1 MTNLGKRVSAI
12 TFFLIMFCSI
22 LAAQET
28 VAFYGIQSPDADVN
42 MLSMTEDLYY
52 KQLSDMPVS
61 VLDKRSETLKKE
73 IKEYDDAFFEQ
84 SGCDYI
90 FFAEIKKLPDSKW
103 VCTLNM
109 RNESLKQIQT
119 FSKEYDSYYKIL
131 MESKSSI
138 KSILSG
144 LFADGTKQDAEKPLT
159 TNRTQVTTDS
169 IAGTWTSAESVSK
182 IVIMRGNRGFI
193 IFKNGATMNI
203 SVKSTYSENGGAQF
217 NITQTSSSNA
227 SFFPEIDRRLAM
239 EAAVSAK
246 PIEWNLSINED
257 GNLEGTKITLVQ
269 QGETVQ
275 EGSVSVKW
283 TRQN

>member
-1 MTNLGKRVSAI
+1 MTKLEKRVSVTA
-12 TFFLIMFCSI
+12 FFLITFCSI

-28 VAFYGIQSPDADVN
+28 VAFYGIKSPDADVN
-42 MLSMTEDLYY
+42 MLNMTEDLYY
-52 KQLSDMPVS
+52 KQLSDMQVS
-61 VLDKRSETLKKE
+61 VLDKRSENPEKE
-73 IKEYDDAFFEQ
+73 INEYDDTFFEQ
-84 SGCDYI
+84 SGCNYI

-103 VCTLNM
+103 ICTLNM
-109 RNESLKQIQT
+109 RNEFLKQTQT
-119 FSKEYDSYYKIL
+119 ISKEYDSYYKIL

-138 KSILSG
+138 KSILSS
-144 LFADGTKQDAEKPLT
+144 LLSDGTKQDAAKPMTANKPQL
-159 TNRTQVTTDS
+159 TTDS

-182 IVIMRGNRGFI
+182 IVIMRGTRGFI

-203 SVKSTYSENGGAQF
+203 SVKSINSENRTTQF

-257 GNLEGTKITLVQ
+257 GSLEGTKTTLIQ
-269 QGETVQ
+269 QGETIQ